1 MRRCARA
8 ALRARG
14 PRPHPSAERTG
25 CACYGPHIMAMT
37 PSPAGAALPPEE
49 TLFEGRPAAVAGIG
63 ALLVAILTLGL
74 GYLYYWLR
82 TRGVS
87 YKVTTRRVL
96 VGRGLLSKRLEQ
108 VDAFRIRDFVG
119 SRP

>member
-49 TLFEGRPAAVAGIG
+49 TLFEGRPAAVAGVS
-63 ALLVAILTLGL
+63 ALVVAILTPRV
-74 GYLYYWLR
+74 GYLYYWLP

-87 YKVTTRRVL
+87 FKVATRPVL
-96 VGRGLLSKRLEQ
+96 VGRGFLS
-108 VDAFRIRDFVG
+108 
-119 SRP
+119 